1 MYQRAY
7 AHRHFARDSANRW
20 RFLVQLTQDA
30 FDDLMSDIAE
40 LIEGRD
46 VSAIAKSPLYGKMAK
61 VLASYDNEL
70 GFSKR
75 LVDLA
80 AFIGAKS

>member
-1 MYQRAY
+1 
-7 AHRHFARDSANRW
+7 
-20 RFLVQLTQDA
+20 
-30 FDDLMSDIAE
+30 MSDIAE